1 MRARAGPTGK
11 RASASRKR
19 HARCRAPRAAPARRR
34 TRSPLP
40 TRDATS
46 HRHLR
51 APAHSSPFE
60 PPGPSVLPF
69 LRLALP
75 SASPLLPPRPTPPT
89 PAPLPPVLPAL
100 IYLACRGRGVQRE
113 AVDPPSSCSTGGT
126 RDFGR
131 SSGRGACSA
140 RSGPLGRNRSEGTGR
155 TARGVDLSLRDQ
167 GARRGGASRGRSAA
181 RGAAAAPAACRPSAS
196 PLRMSPSRTK
206 SVRSRAVYRSSRPFS
221 VRADRWPISSVS
233 AASMKRRRCSASW
246 QTKTT

>member
-69 LRLALP
+69 RLALP
-75 SASPLLPPRPTPPT
+75 SASPRLPPRPPRRRPPRSRLCCLPSFIWHVEEGGSSAKRWT
-89 PAPLPPVLPAL
+89 PLPRA
-100 IYLACRGRGVQRE
+100 AQAGRGISG
-113 AVDPPSSCSTGGT
+113 ASA
-126 RDFGR
+126 
-131 SSGRGACSA
+131 GRGACSA
-140 RSGPLGRNRSEGTGR
+140 RSGPLGRNRSEGTRR

-181 RGAAAAPAACRPSAS
+181 RGAAAAPAACRPSAHRCGCRPRERRGS
-196 PLRMSPSRTK
+196 GHARYIAPR
-206 SVRSRAVYRSSRPFS
+206 RPFS